1 MQRCKKEDRRVI
13 AISVK
18 IKISYERPNELQQIL
33 RKLEVKPRQCKSS
46 REQKGQYKRAY
57 VQMDI
62 PEETKL
68 KNETNA
74 GCSERSEY

>member
-1 MQRCKKEDRRVI
+1 MI

-33 RKLEVKPRQCKSS
+33 RKLEVKPQQCKSS
-46 REQKGQYKRAY
+46 REQKGQYKRVY
-57 VQMDI
+57 IQMDI
-62 PEETKL
+62 PNKTGL